1 MKLLTALPDP
11 PLFRLIA
18 TLAGLFRPIATAT
31 IDLCA
36 APDRWIWLEETDEE
50 FEDVDRGCDANECSN
65 HVIPSAVGR
74 Q

>member
-1 MKLLTALPDP
+1 VKLLTALPDP

-18 TLAGLFRPIATAT
+18 TLACLFGPIATAT

-36 APDRWIWLEETDEE
+36 APNCWIRFEETDDE
-50 FEDVDRGCDANECSN
+50 FEDVDRGCNANECSN
-65 HVIPSAVGR
+65 HVVPPTVDR